1 MTAPPEPIR
10 VLMISKA
17 LVVGAYQR
25 KAELIAAHPGVEL
38 TVVVPTV
45 WNGHPAERVYTQ
57 GYNLITAPIRFS
69 RNYHL
74 HYYPRLSAIMRR
86 LKPHIV
92 HIDEEP
98 YNLSTWQAWRGARS
112 VRAKTL
118 FFSWQNIE
126 RRYPPP
132 FSLMERLVLN
142 GVDYG
147 LVGNSEAV
155 DVWRAKGYSGA
166 LDVLPQFGVDEMLF
180 PYRAPD
186 PAQTPLRIGYA
197 GRLVEEKG
205 LDVLIKAVNLLPGA
219 WHLRVMGDG
228 PDRDRLQTVAGLLN
242 IGGGIAFDPPRKSTE
257 MPAFYHDLDV
267 LVLPSLTRPNWKE
280 QFGRV
285 LIEAMSSGVVVV
297 GSRSG
302 AIPEVIGD
310 AGLLFDEGD
319 ENDLRDCLHGLLT
332 RPALRLQLAEAGRTR
347 VEARYTQRHIADQTV
362 EVYRGMVG

>member
-1 MTAPPEPIR
+1 MR

-25 KAELIAAHPGVEL
+25 KAELIAAHSDVEL
-38 TVVVPTV
+38 TVVVPTE
-45 WNGHPAERVYTQ
+45 WNKHPAEQVYTR
-57 GYNLITAPIRFS
+57 GYDLLMTPLRFS

-74 HYYPRLSAIMRR
+74 HYYPHLRSILREVQ
-86 LKPHIV
+86 PDIV

-98 YNLSTWQAWRGARS
+98 YNLATWHAWRAARS
-112 VRAKTL
+112 VDAKTL

-132 FSLMERLVLN
+132 FSLVERQVLN

-155 DVWRAKGYSGA
+155 DVWRVKGYSGP
-166 LDVLPQFGVDEMLF
+166 LEVLPQFGVDEVLF
-180 PYRAPD
+180 PYRVPNPD
-186 PAQTPLRIGYA
+186 QTPLRIGYA

-205 LDVLIKAVNLLPGA
+205 LDVLIKAINLLPGA
-219 WHLRVMGDG
+219 WHLRIVGDG

-242 IGGGIAFDPPRKSTE
+242 IGGGVAFDPPRKSTE

-297 GSRSG
+297 GARSG
-302 AIPEVIGD
+302 AIPEVIDD

-319 ENDLRDCLHGLLT
+319 ENALRDCLHALMT
-332 RPALRLQLAEAGRTR
+332 RPALRLQLAEAGRAR
-347 VEARYTQRHIADQTV
+347 VEAHYTQRHIAARTV
-362 EVYRGMVG
+362 EVYRGMVR